1 MFTQFFGN
9 YLLSNNLV
17 TCEQLSEA
25 LFPKTPHRLKLGTI
39 AINEGLVT
47 AEQVEIAHRK
57 QQQEDK
63 RIGDVMVEL
72 GFLTSEQVEHLFSMQ
87 HPAHLLLGQSLID
100 NGVMTNAEFEKALGD
115 YKREYSITDDDI
127 RNENEMYVKRIME
140 DFYGLAD
147 NSLKS
152 KYVYLLFKNIIRFIG
167 DDFMPIKK
175 DKYTND
181 VAGCVKQAIGG
192 KENILTAYYSDDAA
206 AAGFA
211 SRFAK
216 EQLTDN
222 DEYTQACIGE
232 FLNLHNG
239 LFAVNVSNDEGHE
252 LELSP
257 QEYNATVPSDKIDN
271 SLVISLRFAFGDVDF
286 FVCV

>member
-9 YLLSNNLV
+9 YLLSSGLV
-17 TCEQLSEA
+17 TGEQLAEA
-25 LFPKTPHRLKLGTI
+25 LFPKTPRRLKLGTI

-47 AEQVEIAHRK
+47 AEQVETAHMK

-72 GFLTSEQVEHLFSMQ
+72 GYLTSEQVEQLFSMQ

-115 YKREYSITDDDI
+115 YKREYSISEDDI
-127 RNENEMYVKRIME
+127 RSENEMSVRRIMA
-140 DFYGLAD
+140 DFY
-147 NSLKS
+147 SLSDDSAAS

-167 DDFMPIKK
+167 DDFMPVAKGTITADATGCIKQ
-175 DKYTND
+175 DIN
-181 VAGCVKQAIGG
+181 GG
-192 KENILTAYYSDDAA
+192 KKMLTAIHADDTA

-216 EQLTDN
+216 EQLTEN
-222 DEYTQACIGE
+222 DEYTQACLGE

-239 LFAVNVSNDEGHE
+239 LFAVNVSNDEGSE
-252 LELSP
+252 LKLTP
-257 QEYNATVPSDKIDN
+257 QEYGATVPLAQIGS
-271 SLVISLRFAFGDVDF
+271 SVVITLRFSFGMIDF
-286 FVCV
+286 FIDI

>member
-9 YLLSNNLV
+9 YLLSSGLV
-17 TCEQLSEA
+17 TNEQLAEA
-25 LFPKTPHRLKLGTI
+25 LFPKTPRRLKLGTI

-47 AEQVEIAHRK
+47 AEQVETAHRK
-57 QQQEDK
+57 QQLEDK

-72 GFLTSEQVEHLFSMQ
+72 GYLTSEQVEQLFGMQ
-87 HPAHLLLGQSLID
+87 HPAHLLLGQALID
-100 NGVMTNAEFEKALGD
+100 NGVMTNAEFEKALND
-115 YKREYSITDDDI
+115 YKREYSISDDDI
-127 RNENEMYVKRIME
+127 RSESELSVKRIMQE
-140 DFYGLAD
+140 FYGID
-147 NSLKS
+147 GGSPIS

-175 DKYTND
+175 QVGAADL
-181 VAGCVKQAIGG
+181 AGCVKQNIGG
-192 KENILTAYYSDDAA
+192 AAQLVTAIAADEA

-216 EQLTDN
+216 EQLTEN

-239 LFAVNVSNDEGHE
+239 LYAVNISNDEGCE
-252 LELSP
+252 LVLTP
-257 QEYNATVPSDKIDN
+257 QKYNAAVSADELNKAV
-271 SLVISLRFAFGDVDF
+271 VIVLRFSFGEVTF
-286 FVCV
+286 AVSA

>member
-9 YLLSNNLV
+9 YLLSSGLV
-17 TCEQLSEA
+17 NGDQLAEA
-25 LFPKTPHRLKLGTI
+25 LFPKSPHRLRLGTI

-72 GFLTSEQVEHLFSMQ
+72 GFLTSEQVEELFSKQ

-115 YKREYSITDDDI
+115 YKREFSISDDDML
-127 RNENEMYVKRIME
+127 NESETSVKRIME
-140 DFYGLAD
+140 DFYGISD
-147 NSLKS
+147 ESPES

-167 DDFMPIKK
+167 DDFMPMKK
-175 DKYTND
+175 DASAADMTD
-181 VAGCVKQAIGG
+181 CVKQDINGA
-192 KENILTAYYSDDAA
+192 KKMLTAISADDNA

-216 EQLTDN
+216 EQLTEN

-239 LFAVNVSNDEGHE
+239 LFAVNISNDEGRE
-252 LELSP
+252 LVLNP
-257 QEYNATVPSDKIDN
+257 QEYNACVTAEDVKK
-271 SLVISLRFAFGDVDF
+271 SLLVTLQFAFGVVDF
-286 FVCV
+286 IICI

>member
-9 YLLSNNLV
+9 YLFSNGLV
-17 TCEQLSEA
+17 TGEQLTDA
-25 LFPKTPHRLKLGTI
+25 LFPKETRRLKLGTI

-72 GFLTSEQVEHLFSMQ
+72 GFLTSEQVEQLFKIQ
-87 HPAHLLLGQSLID
+87 PPAHLLLGQALID

-115 YKREYSITDDDI
+115 YKREYSISDDDI
-127 RNENEMYVKRIME
+127 RSESEMSIKRIME
-140 DFYGLAD
+140 DFY
-147 NSLKS
+147 SLSDDSAAS

-167 DDFMPIKK
+167 DDFMPIAGTEK
-175 DKYTND
+175 TAD
-181 VAGCVKQAIGG
+181 VTGCVKQDINGA
-192 KENILTAYYSDDAA
+192 KKMLTAISAGDSA

-222 DEYTQACIGE
+222 DEYTQACLGE

-239 LFAVNVSNDEGHE
+239 LFAVNVSNDEGSE
-252 LELSP
+252 LVLSP
-257 QEYNATVPSDKIDN
+257 QEYNATVPIDEIKN
-271 SLVISLRFAFGDVDF
+271 SVVISLQFSFGVVDF
-286 FVCV
+286 YVNV

>member
-9 YLLSNNLV
+9 YLLSNELV
-17 TCEQLSEA
+17 TSEQLAAA
-25 LFPKTPHRLKLGTI
+25 LFPKAPRRLKLGTI

-72 GFLTSEQVEHLFSMQ
+72 GFLTSEQVEQLFKIQ
-87 HPAHLLLGQSLID
+87 PPAHLLLGQELID

-115 YKREYSITDDDI
+115 YKREYSISDEDI
-127 RNENEMYVKRIME
+127 RNESEISVMRIME
-140 DFYGLAD
+140 DFY
-147 NSLKS
+147 SLGDDSAVS

-167 DDFMPIKK
+167 DDFMPLLS
-175 DKYTND
+175 DMYTED
-181 VAGCVKQAIGG
+181 LTGCVKQEIDGS
-192 KENILTAYYSDDAA
+192 KKILTAISADDRA

-216 EQLTDN
+216 EDLTEN
-222 DEYTQACIGE
+222 DEYTQAFIGE
-232 FLNLHNG
+232 LLNLHNG
-239 LFAVNVSNDEGHE
+239 LFAVNVSNDEGSE
-252 LELSP
+252 LVLSP
-257 QEYNATVPSDKIDN
+257 QEYNTTVPLDEIDN
-271 SLVISLRFAFGDVDF
+271 SVIITLRFPFGVVDF
-286 FVCV
+286 IVR